1 MANFLFVLGSGLGN
15 SNSPTRC
22 AQFAQVAHQEGHDV
36 SIFLIDEGVI
46 FARKGITE
54 NVVAP
59 TGEEM
64 GLAME
69 YIIREKIPIHVC
81 TPCAKARG
89 ITEDLLVEGAQY
101 SVAKKL
107 IELAADAKVFNF

>member
-1 MANFLFVLGSGLGN
+1 M
-15 SNSPTRC
+15 T
-22 AQFAQVAHQEGHDV
+22 D
-36 SIFLIDEGVI
+36 
-46 FARKGITE
+46 

-64 GLAME
+64 GVAME
-69 YIIREKIPIHVC
+69 YIIREKIPIQVC

-89 ITEDLLVEGAQY
+89 ITEDLLVDGAQY

-107 IELAADAKVFNF
+107 IELAAESKVFNF